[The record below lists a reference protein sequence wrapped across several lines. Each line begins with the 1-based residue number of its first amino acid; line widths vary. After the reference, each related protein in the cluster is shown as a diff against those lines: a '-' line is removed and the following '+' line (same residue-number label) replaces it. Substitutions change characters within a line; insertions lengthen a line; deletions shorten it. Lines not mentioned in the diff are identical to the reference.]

1 MVKAFLLGIIVGAM
15 VSVIIFALVVETENI
30 DAGHP

>member
-15 VSVIIFALVVETENI
+15 VGVIIFALVVETENI
-30 DAGHP
+30 DDGHP

>member
-15 VSVIIFALVVETENI
+15 VGVIIFALVTETENI
-30 DAGHP
+30 DDGHP